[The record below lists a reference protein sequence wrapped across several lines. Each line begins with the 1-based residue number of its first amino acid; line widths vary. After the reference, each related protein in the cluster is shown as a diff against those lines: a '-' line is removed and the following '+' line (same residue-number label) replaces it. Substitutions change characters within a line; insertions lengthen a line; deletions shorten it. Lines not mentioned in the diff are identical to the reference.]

1 MNLRTSPS
9 RTERSTKLSYIPV
22 KVPQG
27 DGGVVTPGNQQGQQ
41 DLNLRHA
48 ALETAALAKLSYIPL
63 PAEKVS
69 PLGYKY
75 YSTAELRYLI
85 AVFGDEPHARR
96 RKENP
101 VPVLVQV

>member
-1 MNLRTSPS
+1 MKGSP
-9 RTERSTKLSYIPV
+9 RRR
-22 KVPQG
+22 
-27 DGGVVTPGNQQGQQ
+27 GGCNPGEPAGTAGFEP
-41 DLNLRHA
+41 A
-48 ALETAALAKLSYIPL
+48 ADAILETAALAGLSYIPL

-101 VPVLVQV
+101 VPLLVHV